1 MLPDVTGTL
10 IETCTHVCFPR
21 VVKSSLVTGSTENRK
36 RVFIQCVS
44 KGVLKLKHSV
54 VRQWLILTIIITFF
68 KYTIFSM
75 QWIWSEWPMPTFSQ
89 IKIRNHVHWKSV
101 FWTMLLN
108 YLLQNNPSVKSS
120 PSMIACR
127 WKLRC
132 ENWEI
137 WCFSNRRNGFHIQCY
152 ENVLWPNQDSKP
164 NKLKNHFLA
173 R

>member
-1 MLPDVTGTL
+1 M
-10 IETCTHVCFPR
+10 
-21 VVKSSLVTGSTENRK
+21 KSSLVTGSTEYRK

-137 WCFSNRRNGFHIQCY
+137 WCFSNRRNGFHIQRYRMYCDQIKTQ
-152 ENVLWPNQDSKP
+152 NQINWKIIFWLGNRPLLDKGQAIQ
-164 NKLKNHFLA
+164 KKYA
-173 R
+173 I